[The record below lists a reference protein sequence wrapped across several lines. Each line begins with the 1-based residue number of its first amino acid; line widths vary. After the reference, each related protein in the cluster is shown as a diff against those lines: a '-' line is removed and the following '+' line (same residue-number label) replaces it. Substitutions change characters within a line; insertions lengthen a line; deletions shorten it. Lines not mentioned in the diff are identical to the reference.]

1 MTTRRS
7 MVILQQSNLIK
18 LQIHAKEL
26 ENFGCVLP
34 YKFVAEGIIAKF
46 PPSWMGFATS
56 LKHKRQEFD
65 VVDLI
70 GYQGV
75 EEKERKRLSWQEG

>member
-7 MVILQQSNLIK
+7 MVVLQQSNLIK
-18 LQIHAKEL
+18 IQILAKEL

-34 YKFVAEGIIAKF
+34 YKFVAEGIIANF
-46 PPSWMGFATS
+46 SPSWMDFATS
-56 LKHKRQEFD
+56 QKHKRQEFG

-70 GYQGV
+70 GYQAV
-75 EEKERKRLSWQEG
+75 EEERKRLSWQEG